1 MAVAYALT
9 PEQRAFQEKVR
20 TLTREKIAPGAEERE
35 EKAEFPWDM
44 VEALAQ
50 NDLLKINAPKE
61 YGGLGLG
68 LLENCLA
75 VEEICRAC
83 NNTAVLVI
91 YQANGTFLLM
101 KAGDTQ
107 QKARY
112 IPEICSGRRIA
123 GFAMT
128 EPGGGS
134 DVAAIKT
141 TAVRR
146 GDGYVLNG
154 AKRFIS
160 SADAVGLFVIF
171 AKTDPGKGTKGTS
184 AFLVEADPRKG
195 TPGLTITREKL
206 FSMYSSD
213 ACWVTIRDLR
223 LPRQGLL
230 GEEGEAFK
238 AAMHMFD
245 YSRPMVAARAVGT
258 AQGAIDCAL
267 GYARKRNAFGQPI
280 AAFQAIQFML
290 ADMAAQTE
298 AARQLVYMAAS
309 HVDENGE
316 HKTLYASM
324 AKMFAS
330 DVAMKVTTDAVQI
343 LGGVG
348 VTTEY
353 PVARLMKDAKI
364 LQIVEGTN
372 QIQRMVIARN
382 LVGRY

>member
-1 MAVAYALT
+1 MTAYSLT
-9 PEQRAFQEKVR
+9 PEQRALQEKVR
-20 TLTREKIAPGAEERE
+20 SLTREKIAPGAEERE
-35 EKAEFPWDM
+35 EKGDFMWDM
-44 VEALAQ
+44 VELLAQ
-50 NDLLKINAPKE
+50 NDLLRLNAPRE

-68 LLENCLA
+68 LLELCLT

-83 NNTAVLVI
+83 NNTAVVVI
-91 YQANGTFLLM
+91 YQANGVFLLL
-101 KAGDTQ
+101 KAGDAQ
-107 QKARY
+107 QQEKY
-112 IPEICSGRRIA
+112 IPQMCRGERVA

-141 TAVRR
+141 AAVRD
-146 GDGYVLNG
+146 GDGYLLNG
-154 AKRFIS
+154 SKRFIS
-160 SADAVGLFVIF
+160 SADGVGLFIIF
-171 AKTDPGKGTKGTS
+171 AKTDPEKGGKGIS

-195 TPGLTITREKL
+195 TPGLSITREKL
-206 FSMYSSD
+206 FSMYASD
-213 ACWVTIRDLR
+213 ACWVRIRDLH
-223 LPRQGLL
+223 LPRQALL

-238 AAMHMFD
+238 TAMHMFD
-245 YSRPMVAARAVGT
+245 YSRPMVASRGVGT
-258 AQGAIDCAL
+258 AQGALDCAL
-267 GYARKRNAFGQPI
+267 DYVRRRTAFGRPI
-280 AAFQAIQFML
+280 AAFQGIQFML

-309 HVDENGE
+309 HVDAYGEN
-316 HKTLYASM
+316 KAMYASM

-353 PVARLMKDAKI
+353 PVARFMKDAKI
-364 LQIVEGTN
+364 MQIVEGTN
-372 QIQRMVIARN
+372 QIQRMIIARH